1 MRVLFFLN
9 QYNAF
14 NYDTWPYFQKS
25 FYYTKLYNTFSVWF
39 NRFIQLWFW
48 ELSRFCCKSMIRSN
62 NVPRKERRSLSGIAC
77 KLGLPCVWM
86 VKSVFSIVHPLCE
99 DWRIEKS
106 AIRLLTIRAFRYSTA
121 YYFTIRKSGCQQ
133 FYVKN
138 TNKCSKN
145 FRKTYGTRT
154 RAGEKGDPPSGS
166 AADARTRSA
175 FP

>member
-14 NYDTWPYFQKS
+14 NYDTWPYFQKT

-106 AIRLLTIRAFRYSTA
+106 AIRLLNSFQTLLRLKYFQFSLVVPCFGRL
-121 YYFTIRKSGCQQ
+121 FTIRY
-133 FYVKN
+133 FALII
-138 TNKCSKN
+138 
-145 FRKTYGTRT
+145 R
-154 RAGEKGDPPSGS
+154 
-166 AADARTRSA
+166 
-175 FP
+175 